1 MEHKHERTHRILVAD
16 DERMIRQGLQ
26 VLLTRHYR
34 ELTIVEATNGQEC
47 WNLLNTELPIHLA
60 FVDIRM
66 PEMDGLQVCKKIK
79 TAGLP
84 VKVAIISGFRDFD
97 YARQALRYGVADY
110 LLKPVNPA
118 DVLRLV
124 HEVVQVP
131 PLTAELIEKQERLL
145 IEQVRTWIHDHLHH
159 DITLLDLSHQFH
171 YSVNYLSML
180 FKKEIGTGFQEYLL
194 ACRMQRA
201 KHLLL
206 DPTLRISDIAQ
217 QVGYTNPKAFSIAFR
232 KTCGLPPTECRE
244 MRGREADPDMA
255 REPRSWTHHDHV

>member
-1 MEHKHERTHRILVAD
+1 MEQKHEQTHRILVAD

-26 VLLTRHYR
+26 VLLSRHYR
-34 ELTIVEATNGQEC
+34 ELTVLEASNGQEC
-47 WNLLNTELPIHLA
+47 WDTLNAQPQIQLA

-66 PEMDGLQVCKKIK
+66 PELDGLQVCEKIK

-84 VKVAIISGFRDFD
+84 VKVVIISGFRDFD
-97 YARQALRYGVADY
+97 YARQALRHGVADY
-110 LLKPVNPA
+110 LLKPVNPS
-118 DVLRLV
+118 DVLRLIQ
-124 HEVVQVP
+124 EVVQVA

-145 IEQVRTWIHDHLHH
+145 IEQVRLWIYDHLHE

-180 FKKEIGTGFQEYLL
+180 FKKEIGTGFQEYVL

-206 DPTLRISDIAQ
+206 DPALRISDIAQ

-232 KTCGLPPTECRE
+232 KACGIPPTECRE
-244 MRGREADPDMA
+244 LRGRETAPYILD
-255 REPRSWTHHDHV
+255 

>member
-1 MEHKHERTHRILVAD
+1 MEQKHEQTHRILVAD

-26 VLLTRHYR
+26 VLLSRHYR
-34 ELTIVEATNGQEC
+34 ELTVLEASNGQEC
-47 WNLLNTELPIHLA
+47 WNILNTEPLIQLA

-66 PEMDGLQVCKKIK
+66 PELDGLQVCEKIK

-84 VKVAIISGFRDFD
+84 VKVVIISGFRDFD

-110 LLKPVNPA
+110 LLKPVNPS
-118 DVLRLV
+118 DVLRLIQ
-124 HEVVQVP
+124 EVVRVA

-145 IEQVRTWIHDHLHH
+145 IEQVRLWIYDHLHE

-180 FKKEIGTGFQEYLL
+180 FKKEIGTGFQEYIL

-206 DPTLRISDIAQ
+206 DPALRISDIAQ

-232 KTCGLPPTECRE
+232 KACGIPPTECRE
-244 MRGREADPDMA
+244 LRGRETAP
-255 REPRSWTHHDHV
+255 